1 VQFDEDA
8 QEQVKAVREVEIMT
22 GQHPIRVLVV
32 DDSLVVR
39 SVLTEILR
47 CNAATE
53 LVGTAQSG
61 EAALVKI
68 PQLKPDVIT
77 LDIEMPGMNG
87 LQTLAQIRKLYPK
100 LPVIMFS
107 TLTEHGASATLEALA
122 LGATDYAAKPT
133 SSEGLP
139 GAREQVQRELIAKIL
154 ALRAPVLQS
163 PHIPAHAFASRRPIS
178 RRIDI
183 VAIGTSTGGP
193 NALGEVI
200 LKLASDFPV
209 PVVIVQHMPPLFTRL
224 LAKHLSA
231 RASLM
236 VQEGQSGT
244 ELNPGYVWIA
254 PGDYHMTVL
263 RDGNTIRLGLNQGAP
278 EHSCRPAVDVLFR
291 SVARTFGPHAL
302 GVVMTGMGSD
312 GTLGAKAIHQAG
324 GEIVIQ
330 DQATSVVWGMPG
342 SVASAGLADHV
353 YALGAIAPEIIRR
366 VVARRPA
373 SGNAAKLQRPVST
386 SRPAP

>member
-1 VQFDEDA
+1 
-8 QEQVKAVREVEIMT
+8 MM
-22 GQHPIRVLVV
+22 GQPPIRVLVV

-39 SVLTEILR
+39 SVLSEVLR
-47 CNAATE
+47 GNAGTE

-61 EAALVKI
+61 ESALVKI

-87 LQTLAQIRKLYPK
+87 LQTLAQIRRLYPK

-133 SSEGLP
+133 CSEGLP
-139 GAREQVQRELIAKIL
+139 GAREQVQRELIAKIM
-154 ALRAPVLQS
+154 ALRAPVGPCLHV
-163 PHIPAHAFASRRPIS
+163 PVHAPANRRPIT

-200 LKLASDFPV
+200 PKLPLDFPV

-231 RASLM
+231 HASVF
-236 VQEGQSGT
+236 VQEGESGA

-254 PGDYHMTVL
+254 PGDYHMVVL
-263 RDGNTIRLGLNQGAP
+263 RDGNAIRLSLNQGAP

-302 GVVMTGMGSD
+302 AVVMTGMGSD
-312 GTLGAKAIHQAG
+312 GTLGAKAIRQAG
-324 GEIVIQ
+324 GEVIIQ

-353 YALGAIAPEIIRR
+353 YSLGAIAPEIIRR
-366 VVARRPA
+366 VVARRPVSSA
-373 SGNAAKLQRPVST
+373 TVKLQRPSSVPRS
-386 SRPAP
+386 APHS

>member
-1 VQFDEDA
+1 
-8 QEQVKAVREVEIMT
+8 MM
-22 GQHPIRVLVV
+22 GQPPIRVLVV

-39 SVLTEILR
+39 SVLSEVLR
-47 CNAATE
+47 GNAGTE

-122 LGATDYAAKPT
+122 LGATDYAAMPT

-139 GAREQVQRELIAKIL
+139 GAREQVQRELIAKIM
-154 ALRAPVLQS
+154 ALRAPVGPCLHV
-163 PHIPAHAFASRRPIS
+163 PVHAPANRRPIT

-200 LKLASDFPV
+200 PKLPLDFPV

-231 RASLM
+231 HASVF
-236 VQEGQSGT
+236 VQEGESGA

-254 PGDYHMTVL
+254 PGDYHMLVL
-263 RDGNTIRLGLNQGAP
+263 RDGNAIRLSLNHGAP

-302 GVVMTGMGSD
+302 AVVMTGMGSD
-312 GTLGAKAIHQAG
+312 GTLGAKAIRQAG
-324 GEIVIQ
+324 GEVIIQ

-353 YALGAIAPEIIRR
+353 YSLGAIAPEIIRR
-366 VVARRPA
+366 VVARRPVSSA
-373 SGNAAKLQRPVST
+373 TVKLQRPS
-386 SRPAP
+386 SAPRSAPHS

>member
-1 VQFDEDA
+1 
-8 QEQVKAVREVEIMT
+8 MT
-22 GQHPIRVLVV
+22 GQGSIRVLVV

-39 SVLTEILR
+39 SVLSEILR
-47 CNAATE
+47 INAGTE
-53 LVGTAQSG
+53 LAGTAQSG
-61 EAALVKI
+61 EAALIKI
-68 PQLKPDVIT
+68 PQLKPDVVT

-87 LQTLAQIRKLYPK
+87 LQTLTQIRKLYPK

-133 SSEGLP
+133 NSEGLP
-139 GAREQVQRELIAKIL
+139 AAREQVQRELITKIM
-154 ALRAPVLQS
+154 ALRAPVGQCLHV
-163 PHIPAHAFASRRPIS
+163 PVHPPANRRPIT

-200 LKLASDFPV
+200 PKLPADFPV

-231 RASLM
+231 HASVF
-236 VQEGQSGT
+236 VQEGQSGA

-254 PGDYHMTVL
+254 PGDFHMTVL
-263 RDGNTIRLGLNQGAP
+263 REGNAIRLGLNQGAP

-302 GVVMTGMGSD
+302 AVVMTGMGSD

-324 GEIVIQ
+324 GEVMIQ
-330 DQATSVVWGMPG
+330 DQASSVVWGMPG
-342 SVASAGLADHV
+342 SVASAGLADHI

-366 VVARRPA
+366 VMTRRPV
-373 SGNAAKLQRPVST
+373 SGAAAKLQRPLSAARST
-386 SRPAP
+386 THP